1 MRGAPYLARTQL
13 RQYAAE
19 PSMKERLE
27 FTGPPNMVSTARLK
41 GARNADN
48 STSALLCLP
57 VHSFP
62 PLLLSAPRT
71 TQSTLLLLLLLVL
84 GQYLLLPYICYTTH
98 HAAHGTR
105 DTATAYSANTSAY
118 SATLQY
124 TSSCI
129 TTAQLAP
136 PLPPPATTT
145 TVSHVRRIGDPC
157 VRHQA

>member
-1 MRGAPYLARTQL
+1 
-13 RQYAAE
+13 
-19 PSMKERLE
+19 MKERLE

-57 VHSFP
+57 VHSFL

-105 DTATAYSANTSAY
+105 DTATAYGANTSAYSANTSAY

-145 TVSHVRRIGDPC
+145 TASHVRRIGDPC